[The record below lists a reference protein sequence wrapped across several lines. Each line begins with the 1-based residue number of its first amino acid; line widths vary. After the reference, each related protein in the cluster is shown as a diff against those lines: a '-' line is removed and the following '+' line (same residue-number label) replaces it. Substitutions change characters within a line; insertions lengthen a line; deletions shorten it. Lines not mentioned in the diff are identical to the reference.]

1 MSNSETYSET
11 GATQGSSPYQSLLFD
26 EEGGSSGS
34 SHPCTNTPENPG
46 QSPSEDN
53 SPPAEPDELVQQIR
67 ETIHAK
73 LATVTHEQW
82 YIGVERVTLAE
93 MADELERKLP
103 VEGHPWTV
111 NLLVDMLKGLGEQRL
126 GLAPL
131 HASPRTDLFPLPRR
145 AAKLWTGIPL
155 GYREEEPRP
164 TKWTRYEHDAFWRLK
179 NSDENVYHTER
190 GFSNWIISRMEAL
203 SITRSWPPRAP
214 GWCLKE
220 LFESSSVS
228 SSS

>member
-111 NLLVDMLKGLGEQRL
+111 NLLPEDG
-126 GLAPL
+126 
-131 HASPRTDLFPLPRR
+131 PLPL
-145 AAKLWTGIPL
+145 AAARGQTLDGDPARL
-155 GYREEEPRP
+155 PRGG
-164 TKWTRYEHDAFWRLK
+164 TA
-179 NSDENVYHTER
+179 SDEVDP
-190 GFSNWIISRMEAL
+190 L
-203 SITRSWPPRAP
+203 RA
-214 GWCLKE
+214 
-220 LFESSSVS
+220 
-228 SSS
+228 